1 MWLPHFKSNYF
12 STQFVY
18 STEYTGR
25 FILVLKED
33 WYSKTVIIFA
43 GKFKG
48 QAKVIYSRISKM
60 ILTNNSEINF
70 LITGFRANVCTWR
83 KLASNKAAPL
93 KKLQIWLLT
102 RDMHNQKVGF
112 QGH

>member
-60 ILTNNSEINF
+60 ILTHNSEINF
-70 LITGFRANVCTWR
+70 WSPGSGHVFVRGESWQVI
-83 KLASNKAAPL
+83 KLPP
-93 KKLQIWLLT
+93 
-102 RDMHNQKVGF
+102 
-112 QGH
+112 